1 MGKPYPNPASS
12 QVSIPLYA
20 AQPTQLTVA
29 VYDVLGR
36 RIATPLRDAWITQ
49 NETITWDVASE
60 SVVPGTYF
68 VRVFAGEKTISAPV
82 VVE

>member
-1 MGKPYPNPASS
+1 
-12 QVSIPLYA
+12 
-20 AQPTQLTVA
+20 

-49 NETITWDVASE
+49 NETITWDVTSE